1 MSKKIRYFDYNATHP
16 PFGDVILEVQKD
28 YLEDFYNPSG
38 ATRFSLARQ
47 GKIESARKTLEDYT
61 GKPAK
66 EFVFSS
72 TGTEANHLMTQ
83 AIRGKFSGSAI
94 VSSLEHSSMYSA
106 LEFAGF
112 QFRKIRSNQNG
123 IVDLTHL
130 ETLLNE
136 EAAPIFVLHVANE
149 SGVVQPIEA
158 ISSLAKRFSVPLF
171 SDLMQSFGK
180 LEIPFGLFDGFTF
193 SGHKIGAGMGASGT
207 WVRSDLVSEKEFAIF
222 HGGNQENNHRAGT
235 ENSPSIVALSEVL
248 KRRIPEQKEK
258 LDRFKGFQT
267 KIESVLEECGCILIG
282 KESARISTTSFCL
295 LPTDDVDFFMMG
307 MEESGFVVSTGSSC
321 KSRSREPA
329 PSLLS
334 MGYSEEEALR
344 AIRISTGWFTTE
356 EEVEELCVQ
365 IRKVLRA
372 LTDDL

>member
-16 PFGDVILEVQKD
+16 PFEDVLVEIQKD
-28 YLEDFYNPSG
+28 YLSDFYNPSG
-38 ATRFSLARQ
+38 ATRFSLGRQ
-47 GKIESARKTLEDYT
+47 GKIEEARKTLEVYT

-72 TGTEANHLMTQ
+72 TGTEANHLLAH
-83 AIRGKFSGSAI
+83 AIRGKFGGSAI
-94 VSSLEHSSMYSA
+94 VSSLEHSSLYSA

-112 QFRKIRSNQNG
+112 EFRKIRSLANG
-123 IVDLTHL
+123 EVDLNHL
-130 ETLLNE
+130 EELLRENS
-136 EAAPIFVLHVANE
+136 APVFVLHVANE
-149 SGVVQPIEA
+149 SGVIQPLEKIHA
-158 ISSLAKRFSVPLF
+158 ISLKYSAPLF

-180 LEIPFGLFDGFTF
+180 LEIPFGLLDGFTF

-235 ENSPSIVALSEVL
+235 ENSPSILALSEVL
-248 KRRIPEQKEK
+248 KRRIPEQNRISEVLKNY
-258 LDRFKGFQT
+258 QT
-267 KIESVLEECGCILIG
+267 RIESVLEECGCKLIG
-282 KESARISTTSFCL
+282 KESNRISSTSFCI

-334 MGYSEEEALR
+334 MGYSQEEALR

-356 EEVEELCVQ
+356 EDVEELCVHIQ
-365 IRKVLRA
+365 KVLRA

>member
-123 IVDLTHL
+123 TVDLTHL

-356 EEVEELCVQ
+356 EEVEELCIQ

>member
-16 PFGDVILEVQKD
+16 PFQDVLLEVQKD
-28 YLEDFYNPSG
+28 YFSDFYNPSG

-47 GKIESARKTLEDYT
+47 GKIESARKALEEYT

-72 TGTEANHLMTQ
+72 TGTEANHLLAH
-83 AIRGKFSGSAI
+83 AIRGKFSGSVI

-112 QFRKIRSNQNG
+112 DFRKIRSTING
-123 IVDLTHL
+123 TVDIAHI

-136 EAAPIFVLHVANE
+136 ETAPIFVLHVANE
-149 SGVVQPIEA
+149 SGVIQPIEA
-158 ISSLAKRFSVPLF
+158 ISSLAKKFSVPFF

-180 LEIPFGLFDGFTF
+180 LEIPFALFDGFTF

-207 WVRSDLVSEKEFAIF
+207 WVRSDLVSDKEFAIF

-235 ENSPSIVALSEVL
+235 ENSPSIIALSEVL
-248 KRRIPEQKEK
+248 KRRISEQRKT
-258 LDRFKGFQT
+258 LDQFRQFQT

-282 KESARISTTSFCL
+282 KDSPRISTTSFCL

-307 MEESGFVVSTGSSC
+307 MEESGFVLSTGSSC

-329 PSLLS
+329 SSLLS
-334 MGYSEEEALR
+334 MGYSKEEALR

-365 IRKVLRA
+365 IRNVLRA
-372 LTDDL
+372 LTDDS